1 MSLTFIQDIT
11 CNSNICTEFKSPHK
25 CLSVAVDCCIVFDTA
40 IEQIAT
46 DHGFTSTVYIKNFA
60 YRRKTD
66 HCGASLNKQHYMLP
80 FYGTQQGLSLSA
92 ISQTV

>member
-11 CNSNICTEFKSPHK
+11 CNSNTCTEFKSPHK

-46 DHGFTSTVYIKNFA
+46 DHGLTSMVYIKDFA
-60 YRRKTD
+60 YRCKTD
-66 HCGASLNKQHYMLP
+66 HCGVSLSKQHYMLP
-80 FYGTQQGLSLSA
+80 FMAHSKICHYLL
-92 ISQTV
+92 